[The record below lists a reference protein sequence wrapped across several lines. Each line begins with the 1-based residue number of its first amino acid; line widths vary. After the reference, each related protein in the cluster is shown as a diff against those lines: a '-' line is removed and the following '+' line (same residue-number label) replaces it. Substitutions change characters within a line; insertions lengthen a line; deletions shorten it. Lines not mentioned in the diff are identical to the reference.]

1 MRIIITTINGY
12 IEQLANYNEL
22 SEIQISVASAFGKE
36 FLWSSVVSHKTNLVS
51 SLNLIGKNVS

>member
-36 FLWSSVVSHKTNLVS
+36 FL
-51 SLNLIGKNVS
+51 